1 MWHSKAHHWAEED
14 LGASN
19 VEVSLTISPTPY
31 LNAVRQGPQLRML
44 PLPKRA

>member
-1 MWHSKAHHWAEED
+1 MWHSKAHRWAEED

-31 LNAVRQGPQLRML
+31 LDAVWQRPQLRML
-44 PLPKRA
+44 PLLKRA